1 MTKHTVRWGLL
12 STARINE
19 RLIPAIKA
27 SERSE
32 LLAVASRNHEKAEVY
47 ARDRGIPRAYGC
59 YEDLLVDS
67 DIDAVYLS
75 LPNGLHAE
83 WSIRSA
89 EAGKHVLCEKPLAI
103 TPEEVDRMIVAARQH
118 GVLIQEAAMYRFHPQ
133 TQTVQRLVA
142 EGAIGTV
149 RTIQCSFGF
158 TLANQSDIRLD
169 PDQGG
174 GALWDIGSYPVSFI
188 RSVLAA
194 EPTEVTAWQV
204 ATDRGVDLSLAGQM
218 RFASGALTQFTCSF
232 QTVTHWQATLT
243 GSQGQIVLDQPWL
256 NVVGTTG
263 HATIIRKN
271 TGGKATFGDSTD
283 FLTETLTYEQCNAY
297 ADQVA
302 AIEACILDGAP
313 SVLSLTD
320 SRANVATIVALYASA
335 RERRSVTV
343 KS

>member
-1 MTKHTVRWGLL
+1 MSKHTVRWGLL

-19 RLIPAIKA
+19 RLIPSIKA
-27 SERSE
+27 SSRSE
-32 LLAVASRNHEKAEVY
+32 LLAVASRDHEKAAEY
-47 ARDRGIPRAYGC
+47 ARERGIPRAYGR
-59 YEDLLVDS
+59 YEDLLADP

-83 WSIRSA
+83 WNVKSA
-89 EAGKHVLCEKPLAI
+89 EAGKHVLCEKPLAV
-103 TPEEVDRMIVAARQH
+103 TPEEVDRMMDAARQNK
-118 GVLIQEAAMYRFHPQ
+118 VIIQEAAMYRFHQQ

-142 EGAIGTV
+142 EGAIGAI

-169 PDQGG
+169 PEQGG

-194 EPTEVTAWQV
+194 EPKEVTAWQI
-204 ATDRGVDLSLAGQM
+204 ANERGVDLSLAGQM

-232 QTVTHWQATLT
+232 QTVTHWKATLI
-243 GSQGQIVLDQPWL
+243 GSEGQIILDQPWL

-263 HATIIRKN
+263 RVTITRKN

-302 AIEACILDGAP
+302 AMEACILDGAS
-313 SVLSLTD
+313 SVLPLVD
-320 SRANVATIVALYASA
+320 SRANVATIVALYAAA
-335 RERRSVTV
+335 REGRSVTITR
-343 KS
+343 